1 MLRPV
6 ISEGNLSGK
15 HRIPASAE
23 GTAQVVVREESV
35 RCG

>member
-6 ISEGNLSGK
+6 INGVKLSGM
-15 HRIPASAE
+15 HRIPASAD
-23 GTAQVVVREESV
+23 GTAQVAVREESV

>member
-1 MLRPV
+1 V
-6 ISEGNLSGK
+6 KLSWM

-23 GTAQVVVREESV
+23 GTAQVAVREESV